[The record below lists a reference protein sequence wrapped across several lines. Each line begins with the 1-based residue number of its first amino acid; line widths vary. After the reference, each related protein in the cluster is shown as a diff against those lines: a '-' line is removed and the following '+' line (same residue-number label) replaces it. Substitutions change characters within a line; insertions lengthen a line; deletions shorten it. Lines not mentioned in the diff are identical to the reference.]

1 MAATESVPAVV
12 LPVNVNATMRS
23 VPSVGIV
30 VDTHADHAKVADVRS
45 AASTVVTLPAPTL
58 VAVHRI
64 VPEPPPVTRYR

>member
-1 MAATESVPAVV
+1 MAATLSVPAVV

-30 VDTHADHAKVADVRS
+30 VETHADHAHVADVRS
-45 AASTVVTLPAPTL
+45 AASAVVTLPAPTL

-64 VPEPPPVTRYR
+64 VPLPPPLTWYR